1 MRIMYPTSIRFFHQS
16 GLICARGTKVH
27 RRLSGVS
34 IGGVPWSTGMHCLY
48 RDGPGINGIN
58 TLLGCVVGMFHGKD
72 DMMDD
77 FVLFQLKRQPITTR
91 MGHYCWFS
99 GATQNTDL
107 VVWTEIYWKYK
118 VLKGRGGGRHGAA
131 VHFV

>member
-1 MRIMYPTSIRFFHQS
+1 
-16 GLICARGTKVH
+16 
-27 RRLSGVS
+27 
-34 IGGVPWSTGMHCLY
+34 MHCLY
-48 RDGPGINGIN
+48 LDGAGIN

-77 FVLFQLKRQPITTR
+77 FVLFQLKRLPITTR

-107 VVWTEIYWKYK
+107 VVWTEIYWKCK

-131 VHFV
+131 VCFVQVPGTDGVPAGQLVKNMYIQCTINV